1 MRKQSFANRAKGR
14 GAGTLGMSLVL
25 ALAACGGDGS
35 TAAPSGPPG
44 ASCSVSGT
52 VLPTTDA
59 TVTLD
64 PAQRF
69 QTIQGFGS
77 SQRLFDDPHLTNTF
91 DQVTQRAGII
101 LSAAEQAKILD
112 ALYVDLGLTRVRVH
126 PEGFE
131 PVNDNSDPLS
141 ADLSKFNFAWKA
153 VDGHIA
159 QTKSLVAR
167 GVTTYFASPIVI
179 ESWMSESNPAEYAE
193 WAFVMLR
200 RWRDQGLEMPYYSL
214 MNEPGYP
221 RSGYW
226 SGAWLRDVAKLLG
239 ARLKAEGIKT
249 KLVVPDDVSAK
260 DAYERLP
267 TILSDPDARQYI
279 GAIAYHLYERRGV
292 QEVKQIAAQYN
303 IPIWM
308 TEWSTTDW
316 FEWARAM
323 QELLADDG
331 VSAIDYMWGYFGDWD
346 NAQLVRVRVNG
357 SSYAG
362 FDFNRQYY
370 AMGQY
375 SRYVR
380 PGAVRIAA
388 TSSDTDVK
396 VVAFVDGPKVIVVAT
411 NVGSTDRS
419 VRFELGSSATCL
431 TKVESVRTSES
442 ESWKGLPDVTLDAPR
457 FAATVPARSVTT
469 FVAR

>member
-1 MRKQSFANRAKGR
+1 MMEQSVVRSPKRR
-14 GAGTLGMSLVL
+14 GVGALGVSLVL
-25 ALAACGGDGS
+25 ALTACGGDGS
-35 TAAPSGPPG
+35 TVAPSGPPG
-44 ASCSVSGT
+44 ASCPVSGIA
-52 VLPTTDA
+52 LPVTDA

-91 DQVTQRAGII
+91 DPVTQRAAII
-101 LSAAEQAKILD
+101 PPPAEQAKILD

-131 PVNDNSDPLS
+131 PVNDNADPLS
-141 ADLSKFNFAWKA
+141 ADLSKFNFAWRA

-159 QTKSLVAR
+159 QTKNLVAR
-167 GVTTYFASPIVI
+167 GVTTYYASPIII
-179 ESWMSESNPAEYAE
+179 ESWMNASNPAEYAE
-193 WAFVMLR
+193 WALVMLR

-214 MNEPGYP
+214 MNEPGYS
-221 RSGYW
+221 RSGIW
-226 SGAWLRDVAKLLG
+226 SGAWLRDVAKILG
-239 ARLKAEGIKT
+239 ARLKAEGFKT
-249 KLVVPDDVSAK
+249 KLVVPDDVSPQ

-267 TILSDPDARQYI
+267 TILGDPDARQYI
-279 GAIAYHLYERRGV
+279 GAVAYHLYGRGG
-292 QEVKQIAAQYN
+292 ENDVKQIAQQYN

-316 FEWARAM
+316 FEWATAM

-346 NAQLVRVRVNG
+346 RAQLVRVRVNG

-388 TSSDTDVK
+388 TSSDANVK
-396 VVAFVDGPKVIVVAT
+396 VVAFVDETKVIVVAT
-411 NVGSTDRS
+411 NVGSTDRA
-419 VRFELGSSATCL
+419 VRFELGANATCL
-431 TKVESVRTSES
+431 TKAESVRTSES